1 MIIHSVKLMET
12 HFVSG
17 TVLSEDL
24 KKKCLSC
31 YVCKKNYVI
40 NLKVETNDPNGKKN
54 SLFDL

>member
-24 KKKCLSC
+24 KKKNVCLVMFVRKIMS
-31 YVCKKNYVI
+31 
-40 NLKVETNDPNGKKN
+40 
-54 SLFDL
+54 

>member
-40 NLKVETNDPNGKKN
+40 NLKVETNDPNGKIE
-54 SLFDL
+54 

>member
-24 KKKCLSC
+24 KKNVCLVMFVRKIMS
-31 YVCKKNYVI
+31 
-40 NLKVETNDPNGKKN
+40 
-54 SLFDL
+54 

>member
-24 KKKCLSC
+24 KKNVCLVN

-40 NLKVETNDPNGKKN
+40 NLKVETNDPNGKIE
-54 SLFDL
+54 